1 LADAP
6 GGRGDQGLDGGD
18 TVDFYKGA
26 TQFLGLKG
34 LAPITHR
41 TDLVEIGDASEIGKL
56 TIPDFTTV
64 FGIATTT
71 TVEYGIN
78 QTATIEQHLAIG
90 LGDSLAGRSR
100 FRPDPLIHLTC
111 HSGLKI
117 KKLTGTPLGHG
128 IGASGNRL
136 GPQRS
141 QRPLGRHF
149 TAHHTRQI
157 TFEANEINH
166 LQAIS
171 QRHNP

>member
-1 LADAP
+1 
-6 GGRGDQGLDGGD
+6 
-18 TVDFYKGA
+18 
-26 TQFLGLKG
+26 
-34 LAPITHR
+34 
-41 TDLVEIGDASEIGKL
+41 L

-100 FRPDPLIHLTC
+100 FRPDPLIHLTRN
-111 HSGLKI
+111 SGLKI

-141 QRPLGRHF
+141 QRPLGRHL
-149 TAHHTRQI
+149 TAYHTWQI